1 MVRFICLE
9 IFATGVRAFECL
21 RSSACIAFVQATFVL
36 LTFFAINRSSLDLI
50 SVTRYVVTDNVTNNF
65 ALLACLK
72 DWR

>member
-1 MVRFICLE
+1 
-9 IFATGVRAFECL
+9 
-21 RSSACIAFVQATFVL
+21 
-36 LTFFAINRSSLDLI
+36 LDLI